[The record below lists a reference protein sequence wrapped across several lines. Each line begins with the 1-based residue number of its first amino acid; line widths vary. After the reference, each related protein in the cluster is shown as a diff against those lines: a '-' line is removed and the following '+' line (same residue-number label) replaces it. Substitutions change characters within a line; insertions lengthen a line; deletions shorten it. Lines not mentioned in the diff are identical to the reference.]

1 MLNINTLSFLG
12 NKLIDLPSLYE
23 LIARFLFNLLSLV
36 ILVRYIYYRTS
47 KRKTYLFTY
56 MLIGITI
63 FSLSYLLENVQL
75 QLGMALGLFAVFGIL
90 RYRTDNMPIKEMTYL
105 FVVIALSIVNAL
117 TTGISLA
124 ELVFTNAVVLIAVA
138 LSEYYWMYRHE
149 SSKPIVYDNLEY
161 IKPQNK
167 KLFIE
172 DLERRT
178 GLKINRVEVGQID
191 FDRQNVKLVIYYFY
205 DKKKIDFYDEK
216 AFDEN
221 SFLSKT

>member
-1 MLNINTLSFLG
+1 
-12 NKLIDLPSLYE
+12 
-23 LIARFLFNLLSLV
+23 
-36 ILVRYIYYRTS
+36 
-47 KRKTYLFTY
+47 

>member
-1 MLNINTLSFLG
+1 M
-12 NKLIDLPSLYE
+12 E
-23 LIARFLFNLLSLV
+23 LLVRFIFNLISLI
-36 ILVRYIYYRTS
+36 ILVRYIYYVTAR
-47 KRKTYLFTY
+47 RKTYLFTY

-63 FSLSYLLENVQL
+63 FSLSYLLENVKL
-75 QLGMALGLFAVFGIL
+75 ELGLALGLFAVFGII

-105 FVVIALSIVNAL
+105 FVVIALSIINAL
-117 TTGISLA
+117 TTGISIA
-124 ELVFTNAVVLIAVA
+124 ELIFTNAAILIAVG
-138 LSEYYWMYRHE
+138 LGEYFWMYRHE

-167 KLFIE
+167 KLFIQ

-191 FDRQNVKLVIYYFY
+191 FSKETVKLVIYYFY
-205 DKKKIDFYDEK
+205 DKKKVDFFEEK

-221 SFLSKT
+221 SFLTK

>member
-1 MLNINTLSFLG
+1 MSIFCETNLWGIPFINPVNFM
-12 NKLIDLPSLYE
+12 E
-23 LIARFLFNLLSLV
+23 LLVRFIFNLFSLI
-36 ILVRYIYYRTS
+36 ILVRYIYYVTAR
-47 KRKTYLFTY
+47 RKTYLFTY

-63 FSLSYLLENVQL
+63 FSLSYLLENVKL
-75 QLGMALGLFAVFGIL
+75 ELGLALGLFAVFGII

-105 FVVIALSIVNAL
+105 FVVIALSIINAL
-117 TTGISLA
+117 TTGISIA
-124 ELVFTNAVVLIAVA
+124 ELVFTNAAILISVA
-138 LSEYYWMYRHE
+138 LGEYFWMYRHE

-167 KLFIE
+167 KLFIQ

-191 FDRQNVKLVIYYFY
+191 FSKETVKLVIYYFY
-205 DKKKIDFYDEK
+205 DKKKVDFFEEK

-221 SFLSKT
+221 SFLTK

>member
-1 MLNINTLSFLG
+1 MLSINTLSFLG

-105 FVVIALSIVNAL
+105 FVAIALSIVNAL

-191 FDRQNVKLVIYYFY
+191 FDRQIVKLVIYYFH

-216 AFDEN
+216 SFDEN

>member
-1 MLNINTLSFLG
+1 MSVFCETTFWGIPFINPLNFM
-12 NKLIDLPSLYE
+12 E
-23 LIARFLFNLLSLV
+23 LLVRFIFNLISLI
-36 ILVRYIYYRTS
+36 ILVRYIYYVTAR
-47 KRKTYLFTY
+47 RKTYLFTY

-63 FSLSYLLENVQL
+63 FSLSYLLENVKL
-75 QLGMALGLFAVFGIL
+75 ELGLALGLFAVFGII

-105 FVVIALSIVNAL
+105 FVVIALSIINAL
-117 TTGISLA
+117 TTGISIA
-124 ELVFTNAVVLIAVA
+124 ELIFTNAAILIAVG
-138 LSEYYWMYRHE
+138 LGEYFWMYRHE

-167 KLFIE
+167 KLFIQ

-191 FDRQNVKLVIYYFY
+191 FSKETVKLVIYYFY
-205 DKKKIDFYDEK
+205 DKKKVDFFEEK

-221 SFLSKT
+221 SFLTK

>member
-138 LSEYYWMYRHE
+138 LSESAETTRMIKSGLSPRMRGMHSIPSISGIVRSMVTTSGRSSSQTRTASAPLRARPTICQLDSEPLPTTRAIRERITFE
-149 SSKPIVYDNLEY
+149 SSTMSSLI
-161 IKPQNK
+161 
-167 KLFIE
+167 
-172 DLERRT
+172 
-178 GLKINRVEVGQID
+178 
-191 FDRQNVKLVIYYFY
+191 
-205 DKKKIDFYDEK
+205 
-216 AFDEN
+216 
-221 SFLSKT
+221 

>member
-23 LIARFLFNLLSLV
+23 LIARFSFNLLSLV

>member
-47 KRKTYLFTY
+47 RRKTYLFTY

>member
-1 MLNINTLSFLG
+1 MLSINTLSFLG

-191 FDRQNVKLVIYYFY
+191 FDRQIVKLVIYYFH

-216 AFDEN
+216 SFDEN